1 MQESQ
6 YKAYKDD
13 DDDDMKSMFDYQ
25 KTNIDTIHTGV
36 FYAAML
42 SCAIS
47 NFIQLTFPEFLQKS
61 SNRNFDKFNDFQQ
74 HEIER
79 LTKLNRK
86 KQHTETKL
94 GSLNTMLNT

>member
-1 MQESQ
+1 MQEGQ

-47 NFIQLTFPEFLQKS
+47 NFI
-61 SNRNFDKFNDFQQ
+61 
-74 HEIER
+74 
-79 LTKLNRK
+79 
-86 KQHTETKL
+86 
-94 GSLNTMLNT
+94 